1 MSAEK
6 SRQKQMQATLQ
17 IHPDEIS
24 ERSLRLILAKAQ
36 EWNVPPAEAIKRLLD
51 QLAERALRKPAA

>member
-1 MSAEK
+1 
-6 SRQKQMQATLQ
+6 MQATLQ